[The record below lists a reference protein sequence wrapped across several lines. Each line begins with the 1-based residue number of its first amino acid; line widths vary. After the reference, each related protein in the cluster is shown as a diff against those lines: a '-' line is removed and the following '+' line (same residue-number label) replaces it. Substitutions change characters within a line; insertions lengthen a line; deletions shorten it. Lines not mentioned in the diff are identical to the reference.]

1 MGWIY
6 LPNTSRKDL
15 IEELTDLRET
25 VAHTL
30 VHEDTAE
37 VLWTV
42 LRTSENAPP
51 IIVGSLLKCSGD
63 GWEMS
68 TWPCMGSTRTGAC
81 PFPY

>member
-37 VLWTV
+37 QLGLWAV
-42 LRTSENAPP
+42 LRTSENAFP

-63 GWEMS
+63 G
-68 TWPCMGSTRTGAC
+68 
-81 PFPY
+81 